1 MNLLEESAMTA
12 SVTPGRALRYAGGS
26 AHGLLH
32 HGLGHYHNAAIGA
45 AGIKNYAEDL
55 QSTGHAA
62 AGDHQV
68 RPPDVRWRLE
78 LGGGWIH

>member
-32 HGLGHYHNAAIGA
+32 HGLGHYPQCIRAILG
-45 AGIKNYAEDL
+45 
-55 QSTGHAA
+55 QSTAQKGAVILPRLSGH
-62 AGDHQV
+62 
-68 RPPDVRWRLE
+68 P
-78 LGGGWIH
+78 